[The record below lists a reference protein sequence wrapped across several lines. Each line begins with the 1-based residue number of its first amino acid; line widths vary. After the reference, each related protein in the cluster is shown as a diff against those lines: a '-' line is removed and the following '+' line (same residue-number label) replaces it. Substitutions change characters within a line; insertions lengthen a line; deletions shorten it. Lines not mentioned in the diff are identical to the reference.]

1 VKETIMTLRRILAIC
16 ALLSLTLL
24 GPVAAAQDEPPA
36 FLVGKWVVSSVATGD
51 RLTDITLSEDGKYQG
66 GAWGRNYGGPNGL
79 GATRYK
85 FEGGILTFFY
95 PHEGRKPDTMLEG
108 SLRHDP
114 EVQNQY
120 EFEVTG
126 GYYGTSDGVFRL
138 KKIGR

>member
-1 VKETIMTLRRILAIC
+1 VEETIVTLRRILAVC

-24 GPVAAAQDEPPA
+24 GPGASAQDDA

-51 RLTDITLSEDGKYQG
+51 RLTDITLSDDHKYQG

-85 FEGGILTFFY
+85 FEGGILSFFY
-95 PHEGRKPDTMLEG
+95 PHEGRKPDSMLEG
-108 SLRHDP
+108 RLTPDS

-120 EFEVTG
+120 DFEVTG
-126 GYYGTSDGVFRL
+126 GYYGANDGAFRL
-138 KKIGR
+138 KKIGRL